1 MIKIIAGR
9 GKKMYHSLKFR
20 LGVPI
25 LKEKFIQICN
35 DSLSACVNTLLPT
48 LPNSAYTSHTV
59 SRLEF

>member
-9 GKKMYHSLKFR
+9 GKKTYQSLKFR

-25 LKEKFIQICN
+25 LKEKFIICN
-35 DSLSACVNTLLPT
+35 HSLSACVNTLLPM
-48 LPNSAYTSHTV
+48 LPNSAYTSHTE